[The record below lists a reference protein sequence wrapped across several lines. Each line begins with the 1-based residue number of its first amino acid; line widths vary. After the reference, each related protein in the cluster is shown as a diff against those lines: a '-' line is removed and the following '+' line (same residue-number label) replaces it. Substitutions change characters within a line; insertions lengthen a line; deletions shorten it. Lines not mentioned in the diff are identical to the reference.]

1 MADKEKCPVCEGR
14 GTMPGA
20 FYGDPRPVVTCRSC
34 GGTTVVE
41 AAAVAPASPAEYAPT
56 DLTGS

>member
-1 MADKEKCPVCEGR
+1 MATKEKCPVCNGN

-41 AAAVAPASPAEYAPT
+41 AAAVVHGAPSEYDST